1 MTEGN
6 LDLAGVCET
15 RSGQF
20 KEMVADPLNI
30 SVDSSLVHCMASC
43 HTLIKLNG
51 ELTGNPLDVKL
62 FEAIE
67 WDLKEQFNAG
77 VNPDYGVPTPALVSP
92 SKRHSGRKPGKIQN
106 YPNSMAPSNLEIA
119 LLKSYPFDSA
129 VQRMT
134 IVAKKKG
141 APHFDVFVKGA
152 PEKVASLCKPETVPS
167 DFTSVLQTYT
177 TQGLRVIAAASK
189 SLNANARWTEVDEM
203 SRNELEEKCDFLG
216 LIIMQNLVKPETYGA
231 IEKLHEADI
240 ETVMVTGDNI
250 LTGISVGRDC
260 KLIRPGTTIIKVEAD
275 VMQEFDSTQLNV
287 SYYLTE
293 SDKPGGNAEVS
304 LLNAGQNYAFAC
316 DGRTFGL
323 IRTHDRTLLNAI
335 VQKGKIFARM
345 LPEQKIHLIECMK
358 DLG

>member
-15 RSGQF
+15 RVGQF
-20 KEMVADPLNI
+20 KEMVPDPLNI

-106 YPNSMAPSNLEIA
+106 YPNSFAPSNLEIA

-216 LIIMQNLVKPETYGA
+216 LIIMQNLVKQETYGA

-293 SDKPGGNAEVS
+293 SDKPGANAEVRFEQPKS
-304 LLNAGQNYAFAC
+304 QFFYIFQVLHFFKGFAF
-316 DGRTFGL
+316 
-323 IRTHDRTLLNAI
+323 
-335 VQKGKIFARM
+335 
-345 LPEQKIHLIECMK
+345 ECGTE
-358 DLG
+358 LCICL

>member
-1 MTEGN
+1 
-6 LDLAGVCET
+6 
-15 RSGQF
+15 
-20 KEMVADPLNI
+20 MVADPLNI
-30 SVDSSLVHCMASC
+30 SVDSPLIHAMASC
-43 HTLIKLNG
+43 HTLIKLQG

-92 SKRHSGRKPGKIQN
+92 SKRHSGRKNKIPYGQQ
-106 YPNSMAPSNLEIA
+106 SAPSNLEIA

-177 TQGLRVIAAASK
+177 TQGLRVIAAATK
-189 SLNANARWTEVDEM
+189 SLNANARWQEVDDM

-216 LIIMQNLVKPETYGA
+216 LIIMQNLVKQETYGA

-293 SDKPGGNAEVS
+293 SEGKPGANAEVT

-316 DGRTFGL
+316 DGRTFDL

-358 DLG
+358 DMG